1 MAISNEQIVA
11 ALKKNPVVSTAI
23 IICVGLAV
31 AHYFRM
37 DLTAAA
43 TTQLDERTKEGQRLA
58 ANIKNSAQLPEQ
70 LAHVSAAAKEV
81 DNRLV
86 RVGSLANNLQY
97 FYKLEADTGVKL
109 IDLRQTTE
117 PSRTAKTGRFPVS
130 FALTLHGEYPQVL
143 DYLRRVESG
152 SHYCRVRSAN
162 VVPFDAGAGSTG
174 LRSDAAKLTL
184 NLELLGVP

>member
-11 ALKKNPVVSTAI
+11 VLKKNPVVSAAV
-23 IICVGLAV
+23 IICVALAA
-31 AHYFRM
+31 AHYFRS
-37 DLTAAA
+37 DLIAVT
-43 TTQLDERTKEGQRLA
+43 TTQAEERTKEGQRLA
-58 ANIKNSAQLPEQ
+58 ANIKNSVQLPEQ
-70 LAHVSAAAKEV
+70 LARVSAATKEV
-81 DNRLV
+81 DSRLV

-109 IDLRQTTE
+109 IDLRQTTD
-117 PSRTAKTGRFPVS
+117 SARAAKAGRIPVS

-143 DYLRRVESG
+143 DFLRRVESG
-152 SHYCRVRSAN
+152 SHYCRIRTAN
-162 VVPFDAGAGSTG
+162 VIPFDAGAGSSG

>member
-1 MAISNEQIVA
+1 MAISNEQIVGI
-11 ALKKNPVVSTAI
+11 LKKNPVVSTAV
-23 IICVGLAV
+23 IICVALAV

-37 DLTAAA
+37 DLIASAA
-43 TTQLDERTKEGQRLA
+43 TQLDERTKEGQRLS
-58 ANIKNSAQLPEQ
+58 ANIKNSVQLPEQ
-70 LAHVSAAAKEV
+70 LSRVSAATKEV

-109 IDLRQTTE
+109 IDLRQTTDS
-117 PSRTAKTGRFPVS
+117 SRAAKTGRFPVS

-162 VVPFDAGAGSTG
+162 VVPFDAGAGNSG
-174 LRSDAAKLTL
+174 LRTDSAKLTL